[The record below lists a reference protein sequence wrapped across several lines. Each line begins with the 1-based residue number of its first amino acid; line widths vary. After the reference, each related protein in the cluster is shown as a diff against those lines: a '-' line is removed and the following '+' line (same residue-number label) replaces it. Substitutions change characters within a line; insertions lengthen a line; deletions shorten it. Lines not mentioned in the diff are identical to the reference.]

1 MSRVYAGVL
10 GFVAFA
16 VAIARST
23 LDGQGVS
30 TALPYACGAL
40 TVFAVVG
47 AIAGKV
53 ADTVV
58 AESVQQDLRI
68 EIEAHQRAVVNHDRS
83 GRSV

>member
-16 VAIARST
+16 MVIARST
-23 LDGQGVS
+23 FDRQGVS

-47 AIAGKV
+47 AIVGKV
-53 ADTVV
+53 ADAVV

-68 EIEAHQRAVVNHDRS
+68 EIEAYQRAEGNHDRS
-83 GRSV
+83 GRSE